1 MDDLR
6 GNQAVWRFDG
16 ETVSIRYEA
25 QGWFK
30 DPLLKRIGQ
39 LELPVAAIAEVDFQ
53 PGAGPRK
60 GWLLQLRLHER
71 TDPYAA
77 VGAML
82 KEKSQPFRLT
92 GQASGELVA
101 EYLADQIRFAAEQS
115 GPPAPD
121 TAVRLV
127 PRLPFHIQTSEGT
140 ATLDGSTVRLV
151 WSGGEAGGRKRR
163 AQRREYDLSEITGV
177 DWAPSDGWE
186 WGYMR
191 LVTADT
197 GGKDTGKPKQDLRA
211 LIAEEGA
218 EGYDTLLM
226 AAAVTAHVWAAQ
238 ASGPGGRDG
247 RGVAAR
253 LRDPRWWLD
262 AAVRSTD
269 QLRSLSAGPAAPN
282 ADADAAGEG
291 TGPGAG
297 PAAVTE
303 GGAVPAL
310 RAGDAAEE
318 ANARPDTEWIFRQIE
333 SLGELHAR
341 GLLTDE
347 EFSAKKA
354 ELLGRI

>member
-6 GNQAVWRFDG
+6 GDQAVWRFDG
-16 ETVSIRYEA
+16 ETVAIRYEA

-39 LELPVAAIAEVDFQ
+39 IELPVAAIAEVDFQ
-53 PGAGPRK
+53 PGAGRRK
-60 GWLLQLRLHER
+60 GWVLQLRLHER

-101 EYLADQIRFAAEQS
+101 EYLADQIRFAAGQS

-121 TAVRLV
+121 TAALLV

-191 LVTADT
+191 LVTADA
-197 GGKDTGKPKQDLRA
+197 GKDAGKPKQDLHA
-211 LIAEEGA
+211 LVADEGA
-218 EGYDTLLM
+218 QGYDTLLM
-226 AAAVTAHVWAAQ
+226 AAAITAHVWAA
-238 ASGPGGRDG
+238 AAPGPGGPEG

-269 QLRSLSAGPAAPN
+269 QLRGLTAGPAAPDTGT
-282 ADADAAGEG
+282 DAGTEDAGPGTRPATGTEAGPRTGAAPGEAAG
-291 TGPGAG
+291 
-297 PAAVTE
+297 
-303 GGAVPAL
+303 L
-310 RAGDAAEE
+310 
-318 ANARPDTEWIFRQIE
+318 PDTEWIFRQIE
-333 SLGELHAR
+333 RLGELHAR

>member
-16 ETVSIRYEA
+16 ETVAIRYEA

-92 GQASGELVA
+92 GQANGELVA

-127 PRLPFHIQTSEGT
+127 PRLPFHIQTAEGT

-151 WSGGEAGGRKRR
+151 WSGGEASGRKRR

-197 GGKDTGKPKQDLRA
+197 GGGDTGKPKQDLHA
-211 LIAEEGA
+211 LVADEGA

-226 AAAVTAHVWAAQ
+226 AAAVTAHVWAAE
-238 ASGPGGRDG
+238 ASGPDAREG

-262 AAVRSTD
+262 AAARSTG
-269 QLRSLSAGPAAPN
+269 QLRALSAGPAAS
-282 ADADAAGEG
+282 DAD
-291 TGPGAG
+291 TGRGAG
-297 PAAVTE
+297 PEAGAASPPR
-303 GGAVPAL
+303 AV
-310 RAGDAAEE
+310 DAPEE
-318 ANARPDTEWIFRQIE
+318 ASGRPDNEWIFQQIE
-333 SLGELHAR
+333 RLGELHAR

>member
-6 GNQAVWRFDG
+6 GDQAVWRFDG
-16 ETVSIRYEA
+16 ETVAIRYEA

-53 PGAGPRK
+53 PGAGRRK
-60 GWLLQLRLHER
+60 GWVLQLRLHER

-121 TAVRLV
+121 TAALLV

-151 WSGGEAGGRKRR
+151 WSGGEASGRKRR

-186 WGYMR
+186 RGYMR
-191 LVTADT
+191 LVTADA
-197 GGKDTGKPKQDLRA
+197 GKDAGKPKQDLRA
-211 LIAEEGA
+211 LVAEEGA
-218 EGYDTLLM
+218 QGYDTLLM
-226 AAAVTAHVWAAQ
+226 AATVTAHVWAA
-238 ASGPGGRDG
+238 AAPGAGGPEG

-269 QLRSLSAGPAAPN
+269 QLRSLTVGSAAPDTDAGTEN
-282 ADADAAGEG
+282 A
-291 TGPGAG
+291 GPGAG
-297 PAAVTE
+297 TGAASGE
-303 GGAVPAL
+303 A
-310 RAGDAAEE
+310 AGL
-318 ANARPDTEWIFRQIE
+318 PDTEWIFRQIE
-333 SLGELHAR
+333 HLGELHAR

>member
-16 ETVSIRYEA
+16 ETVAIRYEA

-127 PRLPFHIQTSEGT
+127 PRLPFHIQTGEGT

-151 WSGGEAGGRKRR
+151 WSGGEASGRKRR

-191 LVTADT
+191 LVTAGT
-197 GGKDTGKPKQDLRA
+197 GGGDTGKPKQDLHA
-211 LIAEEGA
+211 LVADEGA

-226 AAAVTAHVWAAQ
+226 AAAVTAHVWAAE
-238 ASGPGGRDG
+238 ASGPDAREG

-262 AAVRSTD
+262 AAARSTG
-269 QLRSLSAGPAAPN
+269 QLRALSAGPAAS
-282 ADADAAGEG
+282 DAD
-291 TGPGAG
+291 TGRSAG
-297 PAAVTE
+297 PEAGAASPPR
-303 GGAVPAL
+303 AV
-310 RAGDAAEE
+310 DAPGE
-318 ANARPDTEWIFRQIE
+318 ASGRPDNEWIFQQIE
-333 SLGELHAR
+333 RLGELHAR

>member
-6 GNQAVWRFDG
+6 GDQAVWRFDG
-16 ETVSIRYEA
+16 ETIAIRYEA
-25 QGWFK
+25 RGWFK

-39 LELPVAAIAEVDFQ
+39 LELPVNAIAEVDFQ
-53 PGAGPRK
+53 PGAGRRK
-60 GWLLQLRLHER
+60 GWLLRLRLHER

-92 GQASGELVA
+92 GQASSELVA

-121 TAVRLV
+121 TALRLV

-151 WSGGEAGGRKRR
+151 WSGGEASGRKRK

-191 LVTADT
+191 LVTADG
-197 GGKDTGKPKQDLRA
+197 GGKDAGKPKQDLRT
-211 LIAEEGA
+211 LIADEGA
-218 EGYDTLLM
+218 EGYDAMLM
-226 AAAVTAHVWAAQ
+226 AAAITAHVWAGAEP
-238 ASGPGGRDG
+238 GPGGTEG
-247 RGVAAR
+247 RGGVAR

-262 AAVRSTD
+262 AAARSAD
-269 QLRSLSAGPAAPN
+269 QIKSLQARPADP
-282 ADADAAGEG
+282 DAQDD
-291 TGPGAG
+291 GPGAEAG
-297 PAAVTE
+297 AGSAPGEAAS
-303 GGAVPAL
+303 L
-310 RAGDAAEE
+310 
-318 ANARPDTEWIFRQIE
+318 PDTEWIFRQIE
-333 SLGELHAR
+333 RLGELHTR

-354 ELLGRI
+354 ELLDRI

>member
-6 GNQAVWRFDG
+6 GDQAVWRFDG
-16 ETVSIRYEA
+16 ETVAIRYEA

-53 PGAGPRK
+53 PGAGRRR
-60 GWLLQLRLHER
+60 GWVLQLRLHER

-121 TAVRLV
+121 TAARLV

-163 AQRREYDLSEITGV
+163 AQRREYDISEITGV

-186 WGYMR
+186 EGYMR
-191 LVTADT
+191 LVTADA
-197 GGKDTGKPKQDLRA
+197 GKDAGKPRQDLRTLVSGESA
-211 LIAEEGA
+211 QA
-218 EGYDTLLM
+218 YDTLLM
-226 AAAVTAHVWAAQ
+226 AAAVTAHVWAA
-238 ASGPGGRDG
+238 AAPGPGGPEG
-247 RGVAAR
+247 RGAAAR

-269 QLRSLSAGPAAPN
+269 QLRGLTAGSGGTAATPAADPV
-282 ADADAAGEG
+282 AGEG
-291 TGPGAG
+291 NAGPGAG
-297 PAAVTE
+297 TE
-303 GGAVPAL
+303 AGTGTGP
-310 RAGDAAEE
+310 RTGDASGE
-318 ANARPDTEWIFRQIE
+318 AAGPPDTEWIFRQIE
-333 SLGELHAR
+333 RLGELHAR

>member
-16 ETVSIRYEA
+16 ETIAIRYEA

-127 PRLPFHIQTSEGT
+127 PRLPFHIQTAEGT

-151 WSGGEAGGRKRR
+151 WSGGEASGRKRR

-197 GGKDTGKPKQDLRA
+197 GGGDTGKPKQDLHA
-211 LIAEEGA
+211 LVADEGA

-226 AAAVTAHVWAAQ
+226 AAAVTAHVWAAE
-238 ASGPGGRDG
+238 ASGPDAREG

-262 AAVRSTD
+262 AAARSTG
-269 QLRSLSAGPAAPN
+269 QLRALSAGPAAS
-282 ADADAAGEG
+282 DAD
-291 TGPGAG
+291 TGRSAG
-297 PAAVTE
+297 PEAGAASPPQ
-303 GGAVPAL
+303 AV
-310 RAGDAAEE
+310 DAPGE
-318 ANARPDTEWIFRQIE
+318 ADGRPDNEWIFQQIE
-333 SLGELHAR
+333 RLGELHAR

>member
-16 ETVSIRYEA
+16 ETVAIRYEA

-127 PRLPFHIQTSEGT
+127 PRLPFHIQTAEGT

-151 WSGGEAGGRKRR
+151 WSGGEASGRKRR

-197 GGKDTGKPKQDLRA
+197 GGGDTGKPKQDLHA
-211 LIAEEGA
+211 LVADEGA

-226 AAAVTAHVWAAQ
+226 AAAVTAHVWAAE
-238 ASGPGGRDG
+238 ASGPDAREG

-262 AAVRSTD
+262 AAARSTG
-269 QLRSLSAGPAAPN
+269 QLRALSAGPAAS
-282 ADADAAGEG
+282 DAD
-291 TGPGAG
+291 TGRSAG
-297 PAAVTE
+297 PEAGAASPPQ
-303 GGAVPAL
+303 AV
-310 RAGDAAEE
+310 DAPGE
-318 ANARPDTEWIFRQIE
+318 ADGLPDNEWIFQQIE
-333 SLGELHAR
+333 RLGELHAR